1 MTVINIGGMLEHKKD
16 KNTLKEFIEDL
27 KENIITIG
35 SGDKDTQFEMVL
47 QYLIDELGDTT
58 VVLGFDRGSIL
69 ITIKIDELYNWLITK
84 LTPDFFVITKRDN
97 LEDDED
103 KEYLLSVIFAIDK
116 GITHLK
122 GITVALSSVDK
133 TK

>member
-1 MTVINIGGMLEHKKD
+1 MSVINIGGMLEHKKD

-27 KENIITIG
+27 KENIIEIG

-47 QYLIDELGDTT
+47 QYLIDKLGDTT

-69 ITIKIDELYNWLITK
+69 TTIKIDELYNWLITK
-84 LTPDFFVITKRDN
+84 VTPDFFVITKRGN
-97 LEDDED
+97 LEENED
-103 KEYLLSVIFAIDK
+103 KEYLLSVIFAINK

-122 GITVALSSVDK
+122 DITVALSSVDK